1 MKSRRDFLKNATAGA
16 VLLSSKGKL
25 GLAAAVDPHIRAGQS
40 KVVIARDAALR
51 TVSGQLDEKRVQALL
66 DRAMASYTGRD
77 KPVEEW
83 KRIVPVGK
91 VIGLKVNG
99 RGGKGLSTHLA
110 LVLAIC
116 ERLQQAGVKPGEIVV
131 WDCIERDLLACGLTI
146 STDPNRIRC
155 YGSDHA
161 GFDEQAVA
169 FGTVKVNLSKI
180 LSRQCDF
187 VINLPVLKDHYMTG
201 VTFSMKNMYGV
212 IQQPNELHANGCNPA
227 IADLNCIPAIRQKV
241 RFIIGDAI
249 TSMYEGGP
257 RCKPEFLWQPNALII
272 GEDRVAVDTTA
283 LQMLE
288 RKRAEA
294 GLPTFE
300 AAGRPSRYIATAAD
314 ATHNLGT
321 NDPKHIRLMEV

>member
-1 MKSRRDFLKNATAGA
+1 LLGSKS
-16 VLLSSKGKL
+16 KL
-25 GLAAAVDPHIRAGQS
+25 ALAAAVDSHTRSGKS
-40 KVVIARDAALR
+40 KVVIARDAALHA
-51 TVSGQLDEKRVQALL
+51 TNGQLDEKRVAALL
-66 DRAMASYTGRD
+66 DRAIAAYTGRE
-77 KPVEEW
+77 KPVEAW
-83 KRIVPVGK
+83 RRIVPVGK
-91 VIGLKVNG
+91 VVGLKVNG

-131 WDCIERDLLACGLTI
+131 WDCNERDLLACGLTI

-161 GFDEQAVA
+161 GYDEQTVT
-169 FGTVKVNLSKI
+169 FGAVKVNLSKI

-227 IADLNCIPAIRQKV
+227 IADLNSIPVIRQKV

-257 RCKPEFLWQPNALII
+257 RFKPEFLWQPNALII

-288 RKRAEA
+288 RKRAEV

-300 AAGRPSRYIATAAD
+300 AAGRPSGYIATAAD
-314 ATHNLGT
+314 TMHNLGV
-321 NDPKHIRLMEV
+321 NDPKRIQLMEV